1 MTSPAR
7 KPKVTKPVDEKAL
20 MTRISK
26 AKTGLV
32 LSYPFFGSIALNM
45 EHSLSRAFPT
55 AATNGKWCM
64 YNPEFINELTDEE
77 LLFLVTHEV
86 CHPMLEHPFR
96 RNGRDPKKW
105 NKAGDY
111 VINQL
116 LKDEGIGKMP
126 DGGLQDKAVYDSGG
140 GTTDGIYN
148 VLQDEPDDEGDEPG
162 DDDGKGKGKG
172 NGTALD
178 ECLDAEGSPA
188 EVAQQDAEWRIRVAQ
203 AAQAAKMQ
211 GKLSERLKTFI
222 DQVLSPKVDWR
233 NVLQRFMQRVKT
245 NERTFAR
252 PNRRF
257 IQQGLYL
264 PSITGEMLG
273 ELVVFIDCSGSVGDE
288 DVAQFSAE
296 LHVIKDD
303 MKPKMLHVIYFTS
316 EVTHH
321 DKFGPNDD
329 LTVARMGNGG
339 TAFSP
344 LFKYI
349 DKEDI
354 RPVACVVLTDLV
366 CDDFGPAPDYPVLW
380 VSTHADKAPFGEIVM
395 IK

>member
-1 MTSPAR
+1 
-7 KPKVTKPVDEKAL
+7 
-20 MTRISK
+20 
-26 AKTGLV
+26 
-32 LSYPFFGSIALNM
+32 
-45 EHSLSRAFPT
+45 
-55 AATNGKWCM
+55 
-64 YNPEFINELTDEE
+64 
-77 LLFLVTHEV
+77 
-86 CHPMLEHPFR
+86 
-96 RNGRDPKKW
+96 
-105 NKAGDY
+105 
-111 VINQL
+111 
-116 LKDEGIGKMP
+116 
-126 DGGLQDKAVYDSGG
+126 
-140 GTTDGIYN
+140 
-148 VLQDEPDDEGDEPG
+148 
-162 DDDGKGKGKG
+162 
-172 NGTALD
+172 
-178 ECLDAEGSPA
+178 
-188 EVAQQDAEWRIRVAQ
+188 
-203 AAQAAKMQ
+203 MQ

-273 ELVVFIDCSGSVGDE
+273 ELVVFIDCSGSVGDD

-366 CDDFGPAPDYPVLW
+366 CNDFGPAPDYPVLW
-380 VSTHADKAPFGEIVM
+380 VSTHADEAPFGEIVM